1 MHTPYVAHLGE
12 NLATFQKCGAGADTE
27 RQTADTTVVGVLPSR
42 TRSPGVGV
50 TSSPVR
56 GESSGSTNGTS
67 HLSVNASCRHDAAVE
82 GEVGD
87 REWAA
92 FAEP

>member
-12 NLATFQKCGAGADTE
+12 NLATFQKCSAGADTE

-67 HLSVNASCRHDAAVE
+67 HLSVKAPADMMLLWE